1 MELNLNEKLV
11 NQLYPFYVGIN
22 TEGHVTCFGRSAS
35 KTFLNLGHEILASEV
50 FEIISPKDHC
60 EIKDLPRTVG
70 KLISLKSKTTEV
82 SFNGEVLW
90 IEANDIFMFVITPLV
105 QNVEIITKLNLTYSD
120 FPAYSPVFD
129 FYILIQAE
137 KFARKL
143 QAKAIKELEDQN
155 NYAQLNLEIANFC
168 SSCSNAEEAI
178 QFTINAI
185 ERSCNVK
192 GNLAAGTGSSDT
204 PEIIM
209 PIRINGNHRYCV
221 FFSTDEK
228 RNQPEPFKIFLASL
242 TFTLE
247 NLIKRIDHFNEVQQV
262 QLIKLHASKMSTLGE
277 MAAGIAHELN
287 NPLAIID
294 GMAWMTK
301 SQIAEGIS
309 NNEVVVE
316 NLDKIT
322 RMTERSSK
330 IIKGLVS
337 FSRDADSDE
346 MEKIDLNVVI
356 QDTLDLCKN
365 RIHKRNISLECEIIG
380 TFYSWGK
387 AVQISQV
394 ILNLINNASDAI
406 EGTSN
411 PWIKIQIKKN
421 DQMWD
426 ISVIDSGQGIPQAV
440 VDKMMFPFFTTK
452 APGKGTGLGLSISK
466 TILQNHNGRFE
477 YHLNNQNTCFTLSLA
492 INQTGSPT

>member
-1 MELNLNEKLV
+1 MELTLDKKHV
-11 NQLYPFYVGIN
+11 NQLYPFYLGIN
-22 TEGHVTCFGRSAS
+22 AEGHVTSFGRSAS
-35 KTFLNLGHEILASEV
+35 KTFLNLGHEILASEI
-50 FEIISPKDHC
+50 FEIISPKHHC
-60 EIKDLPRTVG
+60 EIKDLPKIVG
-70 KLISLKSKTTEV
+70 KLISLKSKTTQV

-90 IEANDIFMFVITPLV
+90 LEANDIFLFAITPLV
-105 QNVEIITKLNLTYSD
+105 QNAEIITKFNLTYSD
-120 FPAYSPVFD
+120 FPVYSPVFD
-129 FYILIQAE
+129 FYILIHAE

-143 QAKAIKELEDQN
+143 QTKAIEELEEQN

-168 SSCSNAEEAI
+168 SSCSNADEAI

-185 ERSCNVK
+185 ERSCKVK
-192 GNLAAGTGSSDT
+192 GNLTAGIGSPAI

-209 PIRINGNHRYCV
+209 PIRINGIQRYCV
-221 FFSTDEK
+221 FFSIDEK
-228 RNQPEPFKIFLASL
+228 RNHSEPFKIFLASL

-247 NLIKRIDHFNEVQQV
+247 NLIKRIDQYNEVQQV
-262 QLIKLHASKMSTLGE
+262 QLIKVHGSKMSTLGE

-301 SQIAEGIS
+301 SQILEGMS
-309 NNEVVVE
+309 NNEIVVE
-316 NLDKIT
+316 NLDKII

-330 IIKGLVS
+330 IIKGLVA
-337 FSRDADSDE
+337 FSRDAVNDE

-356 QDTLDLCKN
+356 QDSLDLCKN
-365 RIHKRNISLECEIIG
+365 RIQKRNIRLECEVIG

-394 ILNLINNASDAI
+394 ILNLITNASDAI

-426 ISVIDSGQGIPQAV
+426 ISIIDSGQGIPQAV

-477 YHLNNQNTCFTLSLA
+477 YHLNNQNTCFTLSLP
-492 INQTGSPT
+492 INQPDSST